1 MTPAGTSFPFF
12 LAFGVVCIAPVQT
25 SRADKGAL
33 SAAIESRAE
42 PTWQAALQIWDW
54 AEPGYQEVKSAKLLS
69 DMLERQGFKV
79 ERGVAGI
86 PTAFTATAGSGK
98 PVIGILGEYDALPGL
113 AQEAVPE
120 QKPRA
125 PLATAMVKR
134 AGIIYSGA
142 ASAAAAIAIA
152 EQLAIDKRSGTVR
165 FYGCPAEEGGA
176 AKVFMV
182 REGLFKDCD
191 VVLHPGI
198 RAAGMPPAMQ
208 PAQARGSLRN
218 FVFMAPAASWWAAS
232 PPSRA
237 AVSAGARRRRA
248 DELRRRVV
256 ARAHA

>member
-1 MTPAGTSFPFF
+1 MNCPTFCGDAGRNVIPVL

-25 SRADKGAL
+25 SLADKGAL

-54 AEPGYQEVKSAKLLS
+54 AEPGYQEVKSARLLS

-125 PLATAMVKR
+125 GNGYGQACGHHLF
-134 AGIIYSGA
+134 GA
-142 ASAAAAIAIA
+142 ASAAAAMGNRRATGHR
-152 EQLAIDKRSGTVR
+152 QRSGTVC

-191 VVLHPGI
+191 VVLHWHPGS
-198 RAAGMPPAMQ
+198 RNAAGDATCL
-208 PAQARGSLRN
+208 ARI
-218 FVFMAPAASWWAAS
+218 AAKFRFHGTSAHAAAS
-232 PPSRA
+232 PEQG
-237 AVSAGARRRRA
+237 AGATP
-248 DELRRRVV
+248 LS
-256 ARAHA
+256 